1 MLTVSLQHEAEH
13 CRRQAATAFHGTP
26 EGDFLLRLAG
36 MFEELALQRPSVS
49 EPLPQQR

>member
-1 MLTVSLQHEAEH
+1 MLTQSLQHEAEH

-36 MFEELALQRPSVS
+36 MFEELAREPARARS
-49 EPLPQQR
+49 ERN